1 MGKLSTSSLSTLLDL
16 TGDAVLLDE
25 TGIDTYEWLAEEPTV
40 ASPVITD
47 ALRAL
52 TAQGA
57 AALAAVEIV

>member
-1 MGKLSTSSLSTLLDL
+1 MGKLSQFTVAALLDMTDSAEL
-16 TGDAVLLDE
+16 IDDS
-25 TGIDTYEWLAEEPTV
+25 IDTYEWLAAEPTV

-57 AALAAVEIV
+57 AALDAVELV